1 MSGGKQVH
9 FENANPI
16 LRVEDLAAAAKYYV
30 EVLGFT
36 EADWGGGNFTNVSRD
51 NASIYLVQGEQ
62 GHPGTWV
69 WVGVSNAE
77 ALYEEIKTKG
87 ARIHHAPKNYSWAL
101 EMHVEDLDGNVLR
114 FGSDP
119 KEDQPYDTWEV

>member
-1 MSGGKQVH
+1 MGEGKKVH
-9 FENANPI
+9 FENADPI
-16 LRVEDLAAAAKYYV
+16 LRVEDMRSAVKYYV

-36 EADWGGGNFTNVSRD
+36 EADWGDDKFSNVGRD
-51 NASIYLVQGEQ
+51 NAGIYLVQGEQ

-69 WVGVSNAE
+69 WVGVSDAQ
-77 ALYEEIKTKG
+77 ALYEEIQPKG
-87 ARIHHAPKNYSWAL
+87 ARIHHPPRNYPWAL

-119 KEDQPYDTWEV
+119 KQYQPYDEWMV